1 MNNNTGNSGNSENSE
16 NSENNNKQNFTPRK
30 PSRHF
35 ARELMIQS
43 LYQWKIAHDNGEN
56 IVLNFEQ
63 IKQDL
68 HTIPT
73 YKNASLEFLQEIC
86 NNIFINVEE
95 LLTIIENVLDRTF
108 KELSPVEGS
117 VILLSAYELKFCPQT
132 PTLVIIN
139 EAIELVK
146 KFGSSEGYK
155 YVNVIAELL
164 AKEIRKDENIISSKH
179 HVRSKNKKNK
189 HKHKQQNNE

>member
-63 IKQDL
+63 IK
-68 HTIPT
+68 
-73 YKNASLEFLQEIC
+73 
-86 NNIFINVEE
+86 
-95 LLTIIENVLDRTF
+95 
-108 KELSPVEGS
+108 
-117 VILLSAYELKFCPQT
+117 PQN
-132 PTLVIIN
+132 L
-139 EAIELVK
+139 
-146 KFGSSEGYK
+146 
-155 YVNVIAELL
+155 
-164 AKEIRKDENIISSKH
+164 
-179 HVRSKNKKNK
+179 
-189 HKHKQQNNE
+189 